1 MGERRRR
8 VKQTRSFKDRLI
20 EEAAKFR
27 QAAEKLPPGTER
39 ELLMR
44 RVRQA
49 EAAAQINDWLVAPS
63 PARPPASLRNLTS
76 MKEDRGA

>member
-8 VKQTRSFKDRLI
+8 IKHTKSFRDRLI

-27 QAAEKLPPGTER
+27 EAAEKLPPGAER
-39 ELLMR
+39 EHLMR

-63 PARPPASLRNLTS
+63 PARPPASLRNLIG